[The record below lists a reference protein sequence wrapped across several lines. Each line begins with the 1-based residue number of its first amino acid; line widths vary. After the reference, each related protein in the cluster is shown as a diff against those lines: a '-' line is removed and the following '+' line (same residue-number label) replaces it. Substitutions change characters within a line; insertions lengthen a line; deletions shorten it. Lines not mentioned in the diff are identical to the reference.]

1 MDVGSPTDFSETKK
15 AFDTWLCDH
24 VRTSIDEELLPDL
37 WSTVS
42 TTLIATNSS
51 PRRRTAHFTDEERR
65 QVKLALATFRVR
77 LIQTFKPNKE
87 QLHVVSQQ
95 LDYLASAVDRLN
107 IRLEKRRVVYVDR
120 YFQPP
125 LLSTPNEA
133 ANFTAYF
140 SKCFRLSYTS
150 SDIC

>member
-1 MDVGSPTDFSETKK
+1 MNPSYDPHRFYGYYTIFAPRTWKKRDKGEFMDVGSPTDFSETKK

-77 LIQTFKPNKE
+77 LNRHLNQTK
-87 QLHVVSQQ
+87 S
-95 LDYLASAVDRLN
+95 S
-107 IRLEKRRVVYVDR
+107 
-120 YFQPP
+120 
-125 LLSTPNEA
+125 ST
-133 ANFTAYF
+133 
-140 SKCFRLSYTS
+140 SFRNSWT
-150 SDIC
+150 I